1 LGTASTTT
9 ALTPAVNHVEMVH
22 RPGERELAKQVFR
35 LLGCNTI
42 DRGGE
47 FVSAMVDGGD
57 VAAPNNV
64 LYVSEVTPEQWE
76 LEQALQAALAED
88 GKLHVAADAYIARL
102 RREPQRSFHF
112 GIRCEDRAA
121 WDARLDAI
129 RAAGAGAG
137 DPGLTGRV
145 AVSGVF
151 FPGDPGAYTDRMAQA
166 FVWTDVMASGLLT
179 IGQHIELQWHR
190 N

>member
-1 LGTASTTT
+1 MAVGVTAFEVF
-9 ALTPAVNHVEMVH
+9 TPALNHVELVH
-22 RPGERELAKQVFR
+22 RPGERELAKQVFQ

-42 DRGGE
+42 DRGGD
-47 FVSAMVDGGD
+47 FVSAMVDGSD
-57 VAAPNNV
+57 SAAPNNV
-64 LYVSEVTPEQWE
+64 LYVSEVTPEQWDV
-76 LEQALQAALAED
+76 EQALQAALDED
-88 GKLHVAADAYIARL
+88 TKLGAAADAYLARL

-129 RAAGAGAG
+129 RSASESGA
-137 DPGLTGRV
+137 LKGRV

-179 IGQHIELQWHR
+179 IGQHIELQWHL